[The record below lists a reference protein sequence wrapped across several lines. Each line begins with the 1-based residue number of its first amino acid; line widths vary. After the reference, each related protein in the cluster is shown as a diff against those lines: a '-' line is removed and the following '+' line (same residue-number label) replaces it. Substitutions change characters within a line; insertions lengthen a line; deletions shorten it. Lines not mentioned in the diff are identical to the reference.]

1 MEGEKALL
9 AHLYRRAGFGS
20 TIAELNFGAQKG
32 YESVVDDLLNP
43 ERFPEVDDDLL
54 GRYNLGLLMDSSIS
68 GESERW
74 IYRMVNTKRPLQEK
88 IALFWHHVFATA
100 WYKTEQNPDIVRQIC
115 MFRESGLMSFKSIL
129 LKLSRD
135 PAMLDWL
142 DNQENHKGEP
152 NENYARELLELFS
165 MGVGNYSESDIKSAA
180 LAFSGWSFI
189 QPIPGYPYG
198 QYPSEFVYLDDDHDR
213 SEKTFLGKVGKFD
226 GEDIIDIIVKQ
237 PATARFISRH
247 LYNFFVADESP
258 VPTWG
263 HIGPS
268 NPRAIDEL
276 SHAYFEHNGDIRSI
290 LRVLFNSDF
299 FKNSLFKR
307 VKCPAELV
315 AGTIKLAGTH
325 NFPVPSLSNLPQVL
339 TMMGQELLNPPTVEG
354 WHTGRE
360 WIDGG
365 TLTER
370 IDFSIGEIADVSNPG
385 IIEITSILN
394 KELKSWTSEDLVDSC
409 LDKVGS
415 MEVSGQ
421 TRSALVRHVNRA
433 WPGKDGIHRGRITEL
448 MVVELLKLIV
458 SSREYQFA

>member
-20 TIAELNFGAQKG
+20 TIDELNFGVQKG

-43 ERFPEVDDDLL
+43 EKFPEVDDDLL
-54 GRYNLGLLMDSSIS
+54 GRYNLGLLMDSSIT

-100 WYKTEQNPDIVRQIC
+100 WYKTEQNPDIVRQIE
-115 MFRESGLMSFKSIL
+115 MFRKSGLSSFKSIL

-165 MGVGNYSESDIKSAA
+165 MGVGNYLESDIKSAA
-180 LAFSGWSFI
+180 LAFSGWSFV

-198 QYPSEFVYLDDDHDR
+198 QYPSEFVYLDDDHDQ
-213 SEKTFLGKVGKFD
+213 SEKTFLGQVGEFN
-226 GEDIIDIIVKQ
+226 GEDIIDIIVQQ

-247 LYNFFVADESP
+247 LYSFFVADESP
-258 VPTWG
+258 VPTWEYT
-263 HIGPS
+263 GPS
-268 NPRAIDEL
+268 NPQAIDEL
-276 SHAYFEHNGDIRSI
+276 SKAYFEHNGDIRSM

-299 FKNSLFKR
+299 FKSSLFKR

-325 NFPVPSLSNLPQVL
+325 KLPTPSLSKLPQVL

-354 WHTGRE
+354 WHTGKE

-365 TLTER
+365 TLAER
-370 IDFSIGEIADVSNPG
+370 IDFAIGEISDLSNAG

-394 KELKSWTSEDLVDSC
+394 QELKSWTSESLVDLC
-409 LDKVGS
+409 LDKAGS
-415 MEVSGQ
+415 MEVAGQ
-421 TRSALVRHVNRA
+421 TRSALVRHVNQT
-433 WPGKDGIHRGRITEL
+433 WSVKGGIQRGRITVP
-448 MVVELLKLIV
+448 MVADLLKLIV